1 MGGGTEVVGGLDL
14 RLVVHWGKREGSKVA
29 GFKQKGG
36 RELADKVEH
45 INIKFVLLK

>member
-29 GFKQKGG
+29 GFKEKAAE
-36 RELADKVEH
+36 REEVRM
-45 INIKFVLLK
+45 VS